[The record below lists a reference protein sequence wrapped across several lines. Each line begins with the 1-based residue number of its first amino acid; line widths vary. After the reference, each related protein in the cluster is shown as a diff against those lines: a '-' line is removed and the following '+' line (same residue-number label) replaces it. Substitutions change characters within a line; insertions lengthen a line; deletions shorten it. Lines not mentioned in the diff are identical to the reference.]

1 MPLSISV
8 WTVTTAGVA
17 FPPSLPFCDIT
28 EILLPATVFFHLS
41 GIVFSPCGTSEYP
54 SNRKHSEVRQLW
66 SSCHEFEVCPEKG
79 TALELRL
86 DKI

>member
-1 MPLSISV
+1 MLMKNC
-8 WTVTTAGVA
+8 
-17 FPPSLPFCDIT
+17 FDIT
-28 EILLPATVFFHLS
+28 PVK
-41 GIVFSPCGTSEYP
+41 CGTSEYP
-54 SNRKHSEVRQLW
+54 SNRKQSEVGQVR